1 MNEETLS
8 LIWSRRSIRDFER
21 REIEKETVDKLKA
34 MTLRAPSAG
43 NMEMYSILEVVDPE
57 KKRRLSDIC
66 DNQRMIEKAPL
77 VWIFL
82 CDMDK
87 WERYF
92 KFSRSPE
99 KFDIPLQE
107 AGAGDLLL
115 SFEDAVIAAQNSVIA
130 AEALGLGSCYI
141 GDVLE
146 NGEKLVELFSLPRH
160 VIPASMVIYGYPK
173 SKERY
178 QSTPR
183 PDINS
188 SIFMKDSYKERTFED
203 LEDEYKGHRE
213 YNREHKRLP
222 FNGEGTV
229 ADEYYGRKYTSS
241 FMAEMNRSALYYIER
256 YLKRE

>member
-66 DNQRMIEKAPL
+66 DGQRMIEKAPL

-99 KFDIPLQE
+99 KFDIPMPEL
-107 AGAGDLLL
+107 GAGDMLL
-115 SFEDAVIAAQNSVIA
+115 SNVS
-130 AEALGLGSCYI
+130 
-141 GDVLE
+141 
-146 NGEKLVELFSLPRH
+146 
-160 VIPASMVIYGYPK
+160 
-173 SKERY
+173 
-178 QSTPR
+178 
-183 PDINS
+183 
-188 SIFMKDSYKERTFED
+188 
-203 LEDEYKGHRE
+203 
-213 YNREHKRLP
+213 
-222 FNGEGTV
+222 
-229 ADEYYGRKYTSS
+229 
-241 FMAEMNRSALYYIER
+241 
-256 YLKRE
+256 